1 MNQAT
6 VAQIFS
12 APYSIVNPTLGELA
26 LPRHIALFLGLAMLS
41 GVIVRAMISV
51 GVPDRPD
58 ARKAHQ
64 RITPKSGGVG
74 IVATF
79 MLGIVLLYRY
89 GHVSRLATPAFLGM
103 IGAAALIAIVSF
115 LDDLRDFP
123 FGIKLAAQCVAAVLA
138 VAVGIWP
145 HSFALPL
152 IGNVTLGPAGPVAA
166 IVWILFVTNAMNFI
180 DGMDGLAAGSTL
192 VACLFLAGFAGLHGG
207 FFVYTTA
214 LLLAGGVAGFL
225 PFNWPK
231 ARIFM
236 GDVGS
241 QFCGFILA
249 LLGIAAA
256 EYQGL
261 SLSFLIVPLLL
272 SGILLDVAF
281 TLIRRAVQGESL
293 TRPHR
298 GHLYQVAHRAG
309 LDPRGVAI
317 VYWGFAV
324 FGGITV
330 IVFMKLSG
338 LAKIAVIAAPLLP
351 FAAWAGFVGRRARQ
365 VQLGRW
371 G

>member
-1 MNQAT
+1 MDAG
-6 VAQIFS
+6 QIFA
-12 APYSIVNPTLGELA
+12 APYSIVHPTLSELA
-26 LPRHIALFLGLAMLS
+26 LPRHLALFAGLAMFS
-41 GVIVRAMISV
+41 GVVVRAMIAV

-58 ARKAHQ
+58 VRKAHRQ
-64 RITPKSGGVG
+64 VTPKSGGVG
-74 IVATF
+74 IVAAF
-79 MLGIVLLYRY
+79 LLGIVLLYRY
-89 GHVSRLATPAFLGM
+89 GHVSRLAAPAFLGV
-103 IGAAALIAIVSF
+103 IAAAALIALVSF

-123 FGIKLAAQCVAAVLA
+123 FAVKLATQCAAALLA
-138 VAVGIWP
+138 VGLGLYP
-145 HSFALPL
+145 RSFALPV
-152 IGNVTLGPAGPVAA
+152 IGDAALGPAGPVVAL
-166 IVWILFVTNAMNFI
+166 VWILFVTNAMNFI

-192 VACLFLAGFAGLHGG
+192 IACLFLAGFAGLHGG

-225 PFNWPK
+225 PFNWPR

-256 EYQGL
+256 EYRGL

-272 SGILLDVAF
+272 SGVLLDVAV
-281 TLIRRAVQGESL
+281 TLVRRAVQGESV

-298 GHLYQVAHRAG
+298 GHLYQVAQRAG
-309 LDPRGVAI
+309 ADPRIVAI

-324 FGGITV
+324 FGGLVV
-330 IVFMKLSG
+330 IAFMHLHG
-338 LAKIAVIAAPLLP
+338 EAKIAVTAAPLVP
-351 FAAWAGFVGRRARQ
+351 FAAWAVVVVRRARRAG
-365 VQLGRW
+365 LGRW